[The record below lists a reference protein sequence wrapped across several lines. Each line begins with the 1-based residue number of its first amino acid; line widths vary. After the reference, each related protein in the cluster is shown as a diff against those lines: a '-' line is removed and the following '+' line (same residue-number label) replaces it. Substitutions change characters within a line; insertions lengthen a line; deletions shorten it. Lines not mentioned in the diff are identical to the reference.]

1 MSKSFTLNKHV
12 VRSVME
18 DDGQALYVAG
28 DICAALG
35 YTDRSYALNR
45 HCKVL
50 PTYRQAPTACGSQR
64 CRVLTNDDVLRLINA
79 CPLRDILAVKQE
91 FLDATRPWKKLKDDP
106 VQQEIALPEPVT
118 EVVAEPSTELVPT
131 FMAKVGGVEQLCVDA
146 RGLHGFLGARKD
158 FSSWLRD
165 RVGKYGFVRGVDY
178 EEVFTRLGENLLSKG
193 SELCSPNLAS
203 KSQGSRPTK
212 DYTLTL
218 DMAKELSMVENNE
231 QGLAARRYFI
241 EMERKALA
249 TVHTPAPQPPQTPEP
264 PQLQAQPPN
273 LLHDLLLVHKTM
285 QDVIGIDPVTLMAKT
300 LEAIEKA
307 TSLPVHLMA
316 QALPTT
322 ASAPATTS
330 LSVRQDAHLTATD
343 IGALLGVT
351 ADHIQ
356 GLLHQTGMLAK
367 DGSGW
372 RLTEAGKRHGEVHA
386 IPARSPRG
394 HYVLWKPSV
403 LSVLH
408 DPRAT
413 H

>member
-1 MSKSFTLNKHV
+1 MSKSFTLNGHI
-12 VRSVME
+12 VRTVME
-18 DDGQALYVAG
+18 DSGQALYVAS

-35 YTDRSYALNR
+35 YSDRSYALSK
-45 HCKVL
+45 HCKAL
-50 PTYRQAPTACGSQR
+50 PLYRQAPTVNGSQR
-64 CRVLTNDDVLRLINA
+64 CRVLDDNDVQRLINA
-79 CPLRDILAVKQE
+79 CRLRDIIAVKQE
-91 FLDATRPWKKLKDDP
+91 LLDATHPWKKLRDDPEP
-106 VQQEIALPEPVT
+106 VQQEIALPEPVA
-118 EVVAEPSTELVPT
+118 EVVAEPAAAELVPT
-131 FMAKVGGVEQLCVDA
+131 FMAKIGGVEQLCVDA
-146 RGLHGFLGARKD
+146 RVLHGFLESKRA
-158 FSSWLRD
+158 FSNWVRERID
-165 RVGKYGFVRGVDY
+165 KYEFVGGVDY
-178 EEVFTRLGENLLSKG
+178 EEVYNKFVVNP
-193 SELCSPNLAS
+193 PNP
-203 KSQGSRPTK
+203 SQGGRPTK
-212 DYTLTL
+212 EYTLTI

-231 QGLAARRYFI
+231 QGRKARRYFI

-249 TVHTPAPQPPQTPEP
+249 SVQTPTPQPQQPHQDPEP
-264 PQLQAQPPN
+264 SPLQNQPN
-273 LLHDLLLVHKTM
+273 NTLHDLLAIHKVM
-285 QDVIGIDPVTLMAKT
+285 QDVNGIDPVALMAKT

-316 QALPTT
+316 QALPT
-322 ASAPATTS
+322 AAPVPAPPAG
-330 LSVRQDAHLTATD
+330 LRQDAHLTATD

-372 RLTEAGKRHGEVHA
+372 KLTEAGKRHGEMRT

-394 HYVLWKPSV
+394 HYVLWKPTV